1 MSRET
6 PARVQVNSEN
16 GDSVTELQEPT
27 IRDVYAARRVISP
40 YILRTPLRRY
50 PGLCDL
56 LDADVWVKHENMQV
70 MGSFKPRGGLNLI
83 GGSSAEQRD
92 RGFVTASSG
101 NHGQSVAFA
110 AKTFGSRATV
120 VVPENA
126 NPVKVAAMEGIGA
139 EVIKFGAYYDL
150 CSKHAATLAEQ
161 TGMTLVHAINEP
173 RLYAGVGTYALEV
186 HEELDGI
193 DHIVVP
199 VGGGSG
205 ASSTCIVTDALSPGT
220 EVIGVQAANA
230 PAVHDAWRSG
240 RLEDRPMKTRAEG
253 LATGSAQ
260 AFPVGI
266 LRRRLRRF
274 ELVSEEAMEQAIVLF
289 MRHTRTLVEHAGATT
304 LAAAINIKSELKG
317 KRVVLIASG
326 ANVTVEQ
333 LARIIGRA

>member
-1 MSRET
+1 MAEI
-6 PARVQVNSEN
+6 A
-16 GDSVTELQEPT
+16 EPT

-56 LDADVWVKHENMQV
+56 LGADVWVKHENMQV

-101 NHGQSVAFA
+101 NHGQSIAFA
-110 AKTFGSRATV
+110 AKTFGSHATI
-120 VVPENA
+120 VVPENG
-126 NPVKVAAMEGIGA
+126 NPVKIAAMEGIGA
-139 EVIKFGAYYDL
+139 KVIKHGAYYDL
-150 CSKHAATLAEQ
+150 CSQHAAKLAEE
-161 TGMTLVHAINEP
+161 TGMELVHAINEP
-173 RLYAGVGTYALEV
+173 RLYAGVGTYALEI
-186 HEELDGI
+186 HEDLDNI
-193 DHIVVP
+193 DHIIVP

-205 ASSTCIVTDALSPGT
+205 ASGTCIVTDALSPDT
-220 EVIGVQAANA
+220 EVIGVQTEQA
-230 PAVHDAWRSG
+230 PAVHDAWVSG
-240 RLEDRPMKTRAEG
+240 KLEDRPMGTRAEG

-274 ELVSEEAMEQAIVLF
+274 ELVSEDAMERAVELF
-289 MRHTRTLVEHAGATT
+289 IRHTRTLVEHSGAAT
-304 LAAAINIKSELKG
+304 LAAAVGMKDELKG

-326 ANVTVEQ
+326 GNITVEQ
-333 LARIIGRA
+333 LAGIVGSA